1 MGLSGRHQII
11 LSWSQQKHC
20 HNLLASLL
28 VVFSFLPLAMASV
41 ESFSKTSI
49 PAKALVAKVN
59 WQKDEKR
66 ILVPAKVEAKIQT
79 LVTADIEGYVV
90 QIEKKLGAAVK
101 QGEIV
106 LYLENKDP
114 GFTFAKVPVRAPING
129 VLSVLPIS
137 QMLKVNRGD
146 KLFTVVNPNSLHLM
160 TEISS
165 NDVQT
170 LKIGTLGIFN
180 WNGQEYPVRLTAIS
194 PLVDVRTGT
203 ATAELDFV
211 KPSNLPVIGTVS
223 QIRFGIER
231 GQVLTVP
238 ESSLTYQEGK
248 PFVHVLSE
256 QNQVI
261 KKEVQLGEMR
271 DGFYVVKS
279 GLQGGERFIVRTTRP
294 LKDGETP
301 EIEESTP
308 KTQ

>member
-1 MGLSGRHQII
+1 MKSIVVLPSFRYIPGIKKVGILRGHRMGLSGRHQIT

-49 PAKALVAKVN
+49 PAKALAAKVN

-114 GFTFAKVPVRAPING
+114 GFTFAKVPVRAPITG
-129 VLSVLPIS
+129 VLSLLPIS

-170 LKIGTLGIFN
+170 LKIGT
-180 WNGQEYPVRLTAIS
+180 
-194 PLVDVRTGT
+194 
-203 ATAELDFV
+203 
-211 KPSNLPVIGTVS
+211 VS

-256 QNQVI
+256 RNQVI

-301 EIEESTP
+301 EIEESAP